1 MNMRVASLAI
11 AVHACT
17 LAVVTAGQD
26 IKRIQPT
33 GYTYSHREWLA
44 PKWGDLTGKTLV
56 DGEAGRRKKPVILK
70 GPAINIDFQLPGR
83 HVVERVVLHS
93 FRGNQWYKLTGFQI
107 FARQLGN
114 YVPIARDMGGY
125 GDRALSSAYVY
136 EFKGLNATTDSI
148 RVQVLTGN
156 QSGLTEVGI
165 YGRPV
170 REQAAPSH
178 RPPVALS
185 ADNDL
190 VVREGDLDG
199 SKRTKVLLEN
209 RFVQLLIDP
218 QRGGIVE
225 SVLHKPSGKQLTY
238 CLPGAPKFPGGLLED
253 HNWDPYYSYAE
264 FPYSTDLRKDANRA
278 TVVLRGRGR
287 EGMYRFTEIVKTLTL
302 HRERASLDVE
312 YELKND
318 PSSMTEFTYAW
329 WIHNC
334 LAVMGEPNTY
344 FMPSKRGV
352 RSFPWKPKTS
362 GFDTWAYD
370 VTRGWTGMLGE
381 SGVGAVVELDFRT
394 LNCLYACF
402 MPESTT
408 LEWRLTRIPVAAGE
422 SLKTNARFVF
432 VNGLKSLAGAKY
444 GLVGSI
450 DVEGEARADTE
461 ICLRAA
467 IFSDRARPVE
477 VVLSAQRVA
486 GGEAAAVGQATAKIE
501 AGSTSTW
508 QWKAKLAAGTYRL
521 LLSGNRGEAIFER
534 ALVVGKP
541 DVPYS
546 QEPESE
552 RVGLAGPPGRTAG
565 KLPRHDLSFEIETP
579 HEKWAKPLPG
589 GPIRAFIL
597 IDVGEQREIVELAQR
612 LDLEVETVKI
622 RSALQR
628 ADYRYRGDRS
638 IASLADAQERILEI
652 LLKRKFDVF
661 VIGGMNWQ
669 RHFTDAIRGAV
680 VEQIRG
686 GAGLVW
692 IGAGGNEVVDG
703 TKSHLLPVR
712 GSATRRWTVLR
723 MPSPS
728 IPGAV
733 PAEQSLARLI
743 PLAEQLELL
752 AYTHE
757 ETVGEAHIGAKVIVG
772 PRFESPVLVTGNY
785 GDARTVALTWDN
797 VYYMGRPT
805 APGRLLPVFAG
816 NPRVRRR
823 EPVHRYWEDMYALLT
838 RVVVWAARRDS
849 PTRLL
854 SAVAEPGEPTHLQVA
869 VEAPADGCKL
879 QVSWQDRLGAEVATS
894 VTQVTETDVRLAV
907 PESVPA
913 GPTYAHF
920 FLRDSRGCALDWG
933 SVAFQMAGRVRLVE
947 VEQPR
952 PFLPHGEV
960 AEATA
965 VVETDLPDLRCDV
978 RLTDGFGREL
988 ERQNVPVPTGETP
1001 ARVDL
1006 AFPTKQALGGQLRAD
1021 LTFRTQDRSYA
1032 KRTITFGLTRVLPA
1046 RGPRLVVWDMT
1057 LGSKQ
1062 HYVNGH
1068 EARRALDLGM
1078 DAVLDGWHRTTS
1090 PAYRAIVEGG
1100 AAFHPLNVLSIRDGA
1115 YQKKKSA
1122 YAKTD
1127 DKKHL
1132 IRKPCFDNHDDQ
1144 AALLKTFREHCAPQL
1159 ANGGALDYCLGD
1171 EMSLSHYADYS
1182 DFCFHPATLA
1192 KFREWLEGEYPS
1204 LGALNKEWDTS
1215 YAKWGDVMPMT
1226 YKEARER
1233 ENPAP
1238 WADFR
1243 TYMEISF
1250 SGFLSLVQKTM
1261 AELDPRSRISLSGTQ
1276 SPVAGNGMDWWRMS
1290 RAVPLFHSY
1299 NTSNMCQARRSFSPW
1314 QCDEPWFAG
1323 YWQEDPKLEW
1333 KLWWCLFHNCS
1344 GVSGWYTPVFF
1355 YPDFT
1360 YTTSGKQLRDHWQ
1373 ELKRGIWQQVRALE
1387 IDKPR
1392 VAVHYSQASI
1402 HATFIRGI
1410 PEAVHK
1416 AWDGWLRSL
1425 EDLGVPY
1432 DFISYEQVEHGEL
1445 ERSGYRVLILPYSI
1459 ALSDDEVA
1467 AISRFAAAGNLVVAD
1482 VYPGITDEHCK
1493 PVSRKSLSDLLGAE
1507 RLDDAPDGALDLRFG
1522 EGQALRRL
1530 SPVDGLRLAG
1540 AKPRGQSAIG
1550 NVPVLLRHGA
1560 GKGQAVLLNFPVPF
1574 YTTERRV
1581 GGEPER
1587 VWRDLL
1593 GELLR
1598 GAGVGPAVEIR
1609 TEGDSLSHVEVVRY
1623 TDGEGRPVLY
1633 GLLNGLIPGAKPQR
1647 MEIAFTGNTSGLVY
1661 DVRAGRL
1668 VSRSPRLAT
1677 VLRPGEPKLY
1687 AVLPRPVEATDL
1699 PNGEARVGEE
1709 AALRFA
1715 FSGSDLNQVV
1725 RYQVTDAAGQVRPEY
1740 SGVMAAPKG
1749 QGAIRVRLAVN
1760 DPIGTWTVRASH
1772 ILTGAAAEGSLR
1784 VRP

>member
-1 MNMRVASLAI
+1 MMLRVTSLAVV
-11 AVHACT
+11 AHACT
-17 LAVVTAGQD
+17 LAAASQNTG
-26 IKRIQPT
+26 RIRPT
-33 GYTYSHREWLA
+33 GYTYSHHEWLA
-44 PKWGDLTGKTLV
+44 PKWGDLTGRTLT
-56 DGEAGRRKKPVILK
+56 DGEAGRGKKPVIFK
-70 GPAINIDFQLPGR
+70 GPAIHIDFQLPGR
-83 HVVERVVLHS
+83 HAVERVVLHS
-93 FRGNQWYKLTGFQI
+93 FRGNQRYKLTGFQI

-114 YVPIARDMGGY
+114 YVPITKDMGGY
-125 GDRALSSAYVY
+125 GGRTMSSAYVY

-156 QSGLTEVGI
+156 QSGLTEVEI

-170 REQAAPSH
+170 REQTASSH
-178 RPPVALS
+178 RPPVALT
-185 ADNDL
+185 AGDDL
-190 VVREGDLDG
+190 VAREGDLDG
-199 SKRTKVLLEN
+199 SKRMKVLIEN

-225 SVLHKPSGKQLTY
+225 SVFHKSSGKQLTY

-264 FPYSTDLRKDANRA
+264 FPYTADVKRDGDRA
-278 TVVLRGRGR
+278 VVVLRGRGR

-302 HRERASLDVE
+302 HRDRASLDVG
-312 YELKND
+312 YGLKND

-381 SGVGAVVELDFRT
+381 SGVGAVVEMDFRS

-408 LEWRLTRIPVAAGE
+408 LEWRLTRIPIAAGE
-422 SLKTNARFVF
+422 SLKTEARFVF
-432 VNGLKSLAGAKY
+432 VDGLKSLAGSKH

-450 DVEGEARADTE
+450 DVEGKARPDAE
-461 ICLRAA
+461 IGLRVAV
-467 IFSDRARPVE
+467 FSDRARLIE
-477 VVLSAQRVA
+477 AALSAQRVA
-486 GGEAAAVGQATAKIE
+486 GGEAILVDQATAKLR
-501 AGSTSTW
+501 AGDTSTW
-508 QWKAKLAAGTYRL
+508 QWRARLPAGTYRL
-521 LLSGNRGEAIFER
+521 LLSTRSDGAISER

-546 QEPESE
+546 QEPEAE
-552 RVGLAGPPGRTAG
+552 RIGLAGPPGRTPG

-597 IDVGEQREIVELAQR
+597 VDVGEQREIVELAQR

-622 RSALQR
+622 RSALQG
-628 ADYRYRGDRS
+628 ANYRYRGDRS

-652 LLKRKFDVF
+652 LLKSKFDVF

-669 RHFTDAIRGAV
+669 RHFTDAIRGAM

-692 IGAGGNEVVDG
+692 IGTGGNEVVDE
-703 TKSHLLPVR
+703 TKAHLLPVR
-712 GSATRRWTVLR
+712 GPATRRWTVFR

-728 IPGAV
+728 LPGAV

-772 PRFESPVLVTGNY
+772 PRFESPVLVTGDY
-785 GDARTVALTWDN
+785 GDARTVALTWDS

-823 EPVHRYWEDMYALLT
+823 DPVHRYWEDMYALLT

-854 SAVAEPGEPTHLQVA
+854 SAVADPREPTQLQVSI
-869 VEAPADGCKL
+869 ENPRDGCKL
-879 QVSWQDRLGAEVATS
+879 RVSWQDRLGVEVATS
-894 VTQVTETDVRLAV
+894 VTQVTETDVRATV
-907 PESVPA
+907 PETVPA
-913 GPTYAHF
+913 GPTYAHL
-920 FLRDSRGCALDWG
+920 FLRDSEGYALDWG
-933 SVAFQMAGRVRLVE
+933 SVPFQMVGRVRLVE

-952 PFLPHGEV
+952 PFLPHGQV

-965 VVETDLPDLRCDV
+965 VVERDLPDLRCDARV
-978 RLTDGFGREL
+978 TDGFGREL
-988 ERQNVPVPTGETP
+988 GRQNVAVPAGENP
-1001 ARVDL
+1001 ARVNL
-1006 AFPTKQALGGQLRAD
+1006 AFPTKHALGGQLRAD

-1062 HYVNGH
+1062 YYLNTH

-1078 DAVLDGWHRTTS
+1078 DAVLDGYHRTAS
-1090 PAYRAIVEGG
+1090 QAYRAIVQGG
-1100 AAFHPLNVLSIRDGA
+1100 VAFHPLNVLSIRDGA
-1115 YQKKKSA
+1115 YHKKKSA
-1122 YAKTD
+1122 YAKTG

-1132 IRKPCFDNHDDQ
+1132 IRKPCFDDHDDR
-1144 AALLKTFREHCAPQL
+1144 AGLLKTFKEHCAPQL

-1204 LGALNKEWDTS
+1204 LDALNQEWDTS
-1215 YAKWGDVMPMT
+1215 YTKWADVMPMT

-1243 TYMEISF
+1243 TYMEIRF

-1261 AELDPRSRISLSGTQ
+1261 AELDPRSHISLSGTQ

-1314 QCDEPWFAG
+1314 QCDEPWFGG

-1333 KLWWCLFHNCS
+1333 NMWWCLFHNCS
-1344 GVSGWYTPVFF
+1344 GVSAWYTPIFF

-1360 YTTSGKQLRDHWQ
+1360 YTTSGKQLRDHWR
-1373 ELKRGIWQQVRALE
+1373 ELKGGIWQQVRALQ

-1425 EDLGVPY
+1425 EDLAVPY
-1432 DFISYEQVEHGEL
+1432 DFISYEQVERGEL

-1459 ALSDDEVA
+1459 ALSNDEVA
-1467 AISRFAAAGNLVVAD
+1467 AISRFAAAGNRVIAD
-1482 VYPGITDEHCK
+1482 VYPGITDEHCR
-1493 PVSRKSLSDLLGAE
+1493 PVSRESLSDLFGSERLGAT
-1507 RLDDAPDGALDLRFG
+1507 PDGALDLRFG
-1522 EGQALRRL
+1522 KDQVLRRL
-1530 SPVDGLRLAG
+1530 SPADGLRLVG
-1540 AKPRGQSAIG
+1540 AEPRGRSAIG
-1550 NVPVLLRHGA
+1550 DVPVLLGHRA
-1560 GKGQAVLLNFPVPF
+1560 GKGQAALLNFPVSF

-1581 GGEPER
+1581 GEEAER
-1587 VWRDLL
+1587 VWRRLL

-1598 GAGVGPAVEIR
+1598 EAGVGPAAEIR
-1609 TEGDSLSHVEVVRY
+1609 TEGDSLSHVEVMRY

-1633 GLLNGLIPGAKPQR
+1633 GLLNSLIPGAKAQR
-1647 MEIAFTGNTSGLVY
+1647 MEIAFTGNASGFVY
-1661 DVRAGRL
+1661 DVRTGRL
-1668 VSRSPRLAT
+1668 ISRSPRVAV

-1687 AVLPRPVEATDL
+1687 AVLPRPVEAAGL
-1699 PNGEARVGEE
+1699 PNGAARVGEE
-1709 AALRFA
+1709 PALRFG
-1715 FSGSDLNQVV
+1715 FTGSGLSQAV
-1725 RYQVTDAAGQVRPEY
+1725 RYEVTDSASRVRPEY
-1740 SGVMAAPKG
+1740 SGVTVARRGRGEIRIPLAA
-1749 QGAIRVRLAVN
+1749 N
-1760 DPIGTWTVRASH
+1760 DPIGMWTVRIRH
-1772 ILTGAAAEGSLR
+1772 VLTGVTAEGRLS